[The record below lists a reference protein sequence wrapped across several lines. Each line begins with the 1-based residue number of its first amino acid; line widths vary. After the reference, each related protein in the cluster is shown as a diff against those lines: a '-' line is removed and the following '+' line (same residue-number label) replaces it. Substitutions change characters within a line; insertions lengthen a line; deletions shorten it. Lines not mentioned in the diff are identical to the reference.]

1 MIELSDG
8 QTFDGTNPDEVLR
21 FETEMAKRS
30 KDDNT
35 VRKDIAL
42 GNFNTEMVN
51 VAKSD
56 YAFLTTDDKI
66 PIAYQNLNRDARMIK
81 LGYQV
86 SGRNGQVILSK
97 DGKAVNLR
105 EYAWSAPHLQNQLE
119 PNAREEDIQ
128 FTDPLATNYVKV
140 DGSFVKKYIY
150 DNVTEDGLQEIEA
163 MKLEAR
169 TNLDNIRKQS
179 IANGEE
185 AYTRE
190 DVIKSYRESNE
201 YKDRYK
207 ADLKEF
213 KVSDKAIKTIFN
225 NPEFFGLGADGS
237 YGVKEITQEA
247 QDMLPAED
255 LLRLRKTLRARK
267 VNKTFEA
274 GLKTHKEQMEDSYVQ
289 NVLTKYLDDDVTK
302 SMKGVYA
309 AAIEGTY
316 NVDDEGNVTGFG
328 ELYVQK
334 TKAKL
339 EIDMQ
344 NLEKGAEDKVKEI
357 ESLANSIVKDAAKNN
372 IGIDYVNDMYV
383 AVGGSQVDREPILK
397 RLSILNNA
405 QRTANEDFEKIKSTV
420 VKDHLAYQEIAR
432 TTAQESDLITR
443 EYGNWNLL
451 ATKFEDRVH
460 QMALVAPMLLKEKQK
475 YKENNRRL

>member
-1 MIELSDG
+1 
-8 QTFDGTNPDEVLR
+8 
-21 FETEMAKRS
+21 
-30 KDDNT
+30 
-35 VRKDIAL
+35 
-42 GNFNTEMVN
+42 
-51 VAKSD
+51 
-56 YAFLTTDDKI
+56 
-66 PIAYQNLNRDARMIK
+66 
-81 LGYQV
+81 
-86 SGRNGQVILSK
+86 
-97 DGKAVNLR
+97 
-105 EYAWSAPHLQNQLE
+105 
-119 PNAREEDIQ
+119 
-128 FTDPLATNYVKV
+128 
-140 DGSFVKKYIY
+140 
-150 DNVTEDGLQEIEA
+150 
-163 MKLEAR
+163 
-169 TNLDNIRKQS
+169 
-179 IANGEE
+179 
-185 AYTRE
+185 
-190 DVIKSYRESNE
+190 
-201 YKDRYK
+201 
-207 ADLKEF
+207 
-213 KVSDKAIKTIFN
+213 
-225 NPEFFGLGADGS
+225 
-237 YGVKEITQEA
+237 
-247 QDMLPAED
+247 
-255 LLRLRKTLRARK
+255 
-267 VNKTFEA
+267 
-274 GLKTHKEQMEDSYVQ
+274 QMEDSYVQ

-460 QMALVAPMLLKEKQK
+460 QMALSIPAIMGSTNAVKRKAEIQREQQETLRFVPDYQAAVATGQKWEYMLANAGDQAPNMLAAIG
-475 YKENNRRL
+475 LTALTGGSSLASPIFFGLDSAAS